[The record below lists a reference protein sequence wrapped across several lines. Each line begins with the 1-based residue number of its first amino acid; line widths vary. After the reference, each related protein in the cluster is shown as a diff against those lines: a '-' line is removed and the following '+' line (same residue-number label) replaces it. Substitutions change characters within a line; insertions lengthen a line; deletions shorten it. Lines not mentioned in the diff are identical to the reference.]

1 MQQTNVVN
9 KDNLVNVSVIE
20 EKIKDVNSQIKIRKY
35 TKGKFLGKGGFAHC
49 YEFICQDNNKVF
61 AAKVINKENI
71 KIPNFKQKLYSEIK
85 IHKSLH
91 HNQVV
96 AFEHSFE
103 DEKNVYMLLELCQNQ
118 SLEELQRRRET
129 LTELEVQC
137 YMIQY
142 KVGF

>member
-61 AAKVINKENI
+61 AAKVI
-71 KIPNFKQKLYSEIK
+71 
-85 IHKSLH
+85 
-91 HNQVV
+91 
-96 AFEHSFE
+96 
-103 DEKNVYMLLELCQNQ
+103 
-118 SLEELQRRRET
+118 
-129 LTELEVQC
+129 
-137 YMIQY
+137 
-142 KVGF
+142 